1 MPGAQIGIGLPNQ
14 VREVDPTVIPKWAV
28 AAEDAGFSTIG
39 TVGRQAY
46 PGVADTVA
54 LAAAAAVTSRIGL
67 MSTILLAATWPGI
80 LLAKELAGIDGI
92 SGHRLTLGIGSGARA
107 DDFIPPTYGLH
118 GRGQRLDRD
127 LETFRDVWR
136 GELFEDSTNPMVPA
150 DTRQIPMMFGGF
162 APAIMKRMARWGEGY
177 IGGPFPAQ
185 MTSPSFEAAR
195 AAWSDAGRPGLPRL
209 IALPYVALGD
219 PDKGRAN
226 IRDYYAWMGAE
237 TADFVAGL
245 VCVSADDV
253 KAAID
258 SFAGIGADEVIFNP
272 STDDADDVKRLAEI
286 VF

>member
-1 MPGAQIGIGLPNQ
+1 MPQVRIGIGLPNQ
-14 VREVDPTVIPKWAV
+14 VREVDPTVIPRWAV
-28 AAEDAGFSTIG
+28 VAEEAGFSTLG

-46 PGVADTVA
+46 PSVADTVA

-67 MSTILLAATWPGI
+67 MSTVLLAATWPGT

-92 SGHRLTLGIGSGARA
+92 SGNRLTLGIGSGARA
-107 DDFIPPTYGLH
+107 DDFIPPAFGFP

-136 GELFEDSTNPMVPA
+136 GELFDDSTNPMVPA
-150 DTRQIPMMFGGF
+150 STRQIPMMFGGF
-162 APAIMKRMARWGEGY
+162 APAVMRRMARWGEGY

-185 MTSPSFEAAR
+185 MTSPSFEAAK
-195 AAWSDAGRPGLPRL
+195 AAWSDAGRDGLPRL
-209 IALPYVALGD
+209 VALPYVALGD

-237 TADFVAGL
+237 TADLVAGL
-245 VCVSADDV
+245 VCGSADDV
-253 KAAID
+253 KAVID
-258 SFAGIGADEVIFNP
+258 SFVGIGADEIIFNP